1 MISTWLLSTASHA
14 KATCYLRWLVSMIT
28 ALRSNRLA
36 LLMKTKPPNPALQ
49 EADIQ
54 DLRRRLIDQGRFTED
69 YLGADALHALR
80 KPDDVSPVLMEVLQA
95 SARMDVPNAARHRI
109 WELYDPSPHLL
120 HTVIVGTAGTT
131 QAANCSQRGLT

>member
-1 MISTWLLSTASHA
+1 MS
-14 KATCYLRWLVSMIT
+14 KIT
-28 ALRSNRLA
+28 ALRSHRLP
-36 LLMKTKPPNPALQ
+36 LLIKIPMPHPALQ

-95 SARMDVPNAARHRI
+95 SARMDVPTAARQRI

-120 HTVIVGTAGTT
+120 HTMTVGAAGTAR
-131 QAANCSQRGLT
+131 ASNCSERGLP